1 VFFYTAYKL
10 GIYSQVP
17 LQGLVAVADAS
28 EDVAIQ
34 LRRIDG
40 FEQDATRNSAYFL
53 GETPGVGMFLV
64 RDGKEIIVDAI
75 PEVDESLLSAILLG
89 PIMAV
94 LLRQRGFAVLH
105 ASSIATHAGAVA
117 FLGDSGCGKSTL
129 AEALYSRGYGVITD
143 DVMAVQI
150 NGRCNYVIPGYPSIK
165 LFPHTALF
173 LGCDTSA
180 TESVHSQTE
189 KRMHSVAL
197 GFPQAPLPLRRM
209 YVLAG
214 GGFDII
220 EPLKPREVFPELVRN
235 SRAASLLR
243 DSDSRSVH
251 LHQCAKLAAGVP
263 VFRLR
268 RRRVLSAIP
277 DLVKMIEEDLAHND

>member
-1 VFFYTAYKL
+1 VFFYTAYNL
-10 GIYSQVP
+10 GIHAQVP
-17 LQGLVAVADAS
+17 LQGLVAVSDAPQDITIDLGS
-28 EDVAIQ
+28 
-34 LRRIDG
+34 LRTA
-40 FEQDATRNSAYFL
+40 EQDAPRNSNYFL
-53 GETPGVGMFLV
+53 GETPGVGVFLV
-64 RDGKEIIVDAI
+64 RDGKKIVI
-75 PEVDESLLSAILLG
+75 EPSPGVDESLLGALLLG

-105 ASSIATHAGAVA
+105 ASSIATKAGAIA
-117 FLGDSGCGKSTL
+117 FMGDSGCGKSTL
-129 AEALYSRGYGVITD
+129 AEAFYSRGYGVITD

-150 NGRCNYVIPGYPSIK
+150 NGRFSYVIPGYPSIK
-165 LFPHTALF
+165 LFPHTALI

-197 GFPQAPLPLRRM
+197 GFPQIPLPLRRI

-214 GGFDII
+214 GHADFI
-220 EPLKPREVFPELVRN
+220 EPLQPREVFPELVRN
-235 SRAASLLR
+235 SRAVTLLR
-243 DSDSRSVH
+243 DSESRNTH
-251 LHQCAKLAAGVP
+251 LHQCAKLAAGIP

-277 DLVKMIEEDLAHND
+277 NLVELIEEDLAQNN

>member
-53 GETPGVGMFLV
+53 GETTGVGMFLV

-75 PEVDESLLSAILLG
+75 PEVDESLLSALLLG

-105 ASSIATHAGAVA
+105 ASSVATKGGAIA

-129 AEALYSRGYGVITD
+129 AEAFYTRGYGVITD

-150 NGRCNYVIPGYPSIK
+150 NGRCHHVIPGYPSIK

-197 GFPQAPLPLRRM
+197 GFPRVPLPLCRM

-214 GGFDII
+214 GEVDSI
-220 EPLKPREVFPELVRN
+220 EPLKPREIFPELVRN

-243 DSDSRSVH
+243 DSDSRSAH

-263 VFRLR
+263 VLRLR

-277 DLVKMIEEDLAHND
+277 DLVRLIEEDLAQNN